1 MAPRR
6 TLPLGPLIGA
16 LVIGAAGAG
25 LIGWRVNLQAIE
37 TQIIEKRNALKKLVL
52 SGKIPPNEEVLAYLT
67 SRQAALEQR
76 YARWLE
82 TVTAAPV
89 AEAAGAD
96 AQLYF
101 QERFHD
107 VQRTLERLAA
117 ARSMAVPEQL
127 GFPKELPPSDMVP
140 RLLAQLSLI
149 QDLAEVLFEH
159 GVAEL
164 VSFKIEDPQSVAARG
179 GDAAFLLG
187 APVRVRFSASVPQL
201 MKVLAAVERERPL
214 IDVRALR
221 TTPHA
226 TLPDVLE
233 VEAVCVRYLAIA
245 AGPETVTPAASQPT
259 RPTSGPRAGRRKAS
273 RASGPSQQD
282 DE

>member
-1 MAPRR
+1 MA
-6 TLPLGPLIGA
+6 
-16 LVIGAAGAG
+16 GAAGAG
-25 LIGWRVNLQAIE
+25 LIGWRLNLQAIE
-37 TQIIEKRNALKKLVL
+37 GHITEKRSALKKLVL
-52 SGKIPPNEEVLAYLT
+52 SGKIPPNEEVMAYLT
-67 SRQAALEQR
+67 SRQAAVEQH

-82 TVTAAPV
+82 AVTAAPV

-101 QERFHD
+101 QEQFHE

-117 ARSMAVPEQL
+117 ARSMRVPEQL

-149 QDLAEVLFEH
+149 QDLAAILFEH

-164 VSFKIEDPQSVAARG
+164 VSFKIEDPQAVAAEG
-179 GDAAFLLG
+179 GDTAFLL
-187 APVRVRFSASVPQL
+187 RVPIRARFSASVPQL
-201 MKVLAAVERERPL
+201 MKVLAAVERARPL
-214 IDVRALR
+214 MDLHALR

-233 VEAVCVRYLAIA
+233 VEGAFARYLAIVP
-245 AGPETVTPAASQPT
+245 GPETVTPATSQADGPT
-259 RPTSGPRAGRRKAS
+259 AGPRAGRRKAS
-273 RASGPSQQD
+273 RGGAPSARED
-282 DE
+282 AE